1 MLRVGSVTT
10 IGVILLREEE
20 IVVMTVE
27 LSVDVVP
34 DSVALP
40 GMLTDVV
47 NTDGGLPVVSD
58 WIVAV
63 VSIISVVV
71 VTSASNVL
79 LTVCIILVVFT
90 LIVVSSEMSSV

>member
-27 LSVDVVP
+27 FSVDVVP
-34 DSVALP
+34 DLVALP

-47 NTDGGLPVVSD
+47 NTDGLPVVSD

-79 LTVCIILVVFT
+79 LTVCIILVLFT

>member
-1 MLRVGSVTT
+1 MFRVGSVTT
-10 IGVILLREEE
+10 NGVTLLREED
-20 IVVMTVE
+20 VVVLTVE
-27 LSVDVVP
+27 LSIDVVP

-40 GMLTDVV
+40 GMLADVV
-47 NTDGGLPVVSD
+47 NTDGLPVVLD

-90 LIVVSSEMSSV
+90 LIVVRSEISSV

>member
-10 IGVILLREEE
+10 IGIILLREEE

-40 GMLTDVV
+40 GMLADVV
-47 NTDGGLPVVSD
+47 NTDGLPVVSD

-63 VSIISVVV
+63 DSIISVVV

-79 LTVCIILVVFT
+79 LIVCIILVVFT
-90 LIVVSSEMSSV
+90 LIVVRSVMSIV